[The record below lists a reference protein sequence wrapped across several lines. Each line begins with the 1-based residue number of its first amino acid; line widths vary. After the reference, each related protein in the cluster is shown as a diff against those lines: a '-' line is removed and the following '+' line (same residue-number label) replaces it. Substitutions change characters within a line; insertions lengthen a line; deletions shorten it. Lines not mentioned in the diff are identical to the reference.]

1 VEKDFRLEVETSN
14 LESRKISFKDSNVF
28 NLVDFD

>member
-1 VEKDFRLEVETSN
+1 MQKDFRLEVETSN
-14 LESRKISFKDSNVF
+14 LESRKIGFKDSIVF